1 MRLYRYGIQPNIGA
15 TGEATHITVWFE
27 NRDDMTGDIMN
38 GNFIASMDDFVRIQ
52 NKEIT
57 TEDIIKQKITKM
69 LDLNAD
75 ADIEI
80 ALHEIKTQITE
91 KDAEIERLNESL
103 MEMVLMISNLTM
115 PDIDIPE
122 PEEPPIEDEPEVE
135 EEPEEPPSEDE
146 PEEPPIED
154 EPEVE
159 EDGEIISDD
168 SDMGIDPIDENTES
182 EGGEG
187 GE

>member
-1 MRLYRYGIQPNIGA
+1 MRLHRYGIQPNIGA
-15 TGEATHITVWFE
+15 TGEATHITVWYE

-91 KDAEIERLNESL
+91 KDAEIERLNEAL
-103 MEMVLMISNLTM
+103 MEMVLMITNLNM
-115 PDIDIPE
+115 P
-122 PEEPPIEDEPEVE
+122 
-135 EEPEEPPSEDE
+135 E

-159 EDGEIISDD
+159 EDGENVSDD
-168 SDMGIDPIDENTES
+168 SDMGIDPIDENTE
-182 EGGEG
+182 GGEG

>member
-1 MRLYRYGIQPNIGA
+1 MRLHRYGIQPNIGA

-80 ALHEIKTQITE
+80 ALHELKTQITE
-91 KDAEIERLNESL
+91 KDAEIERLNDAL

-122 PEEPPIEDEPEVE
+122 PEEPEEPV
-135 EEPEEPPSEDE
+135 EEPEEDGE
-146 PEEPPIED
+146 
-154 EPEVE
+154 EVE
-159 EDGEIISDD
+159 EDGENITDD
-168 SDMGIDPIDENTES
+168 SDMDIDPIDENTEP